1 MLIHNER
8 QTNYATGVLALCVL
22 IFLPWLYPSNAY
34 GIGNQQKI
42 EGLLLD
48 FSLDTQAVLLGLGDT
63 PNPIHQYSAN
73 GCVAFGRMHTGLGIE
88 AINYQPATIGCWMFH
103 RVDNSVSAGGWCSQW
118 VIPGGTDYCLVDT
131 GGGDDDDTNC
141 ENGSGDE
148 GEEECDESPIL
159 LDLDRNGFHLS
170 GGPATFDIDSDGQL
184 ESVTWVSP
192 NTRDAFLY
200 LDRNGNGIA
209 DSGLELFGN
218 RTRLANGEFA
228 RHGYHALR
236 EFDRRENG
244 GNRDRVIDSSD
255 SIFAD
260 LRIWIDDNADGICEV
275 HETMSAAEAGV
286 LSLNLEFRR
295 SRRTDSHGN
304 RFRYISRGRIEVN
317 GESKTMRTT
326 DVFFR
331 ILAQ

>member
-1 MLIHNER
+1 M
-8 QTNYATGVLALCVL
+8 
-22 IFLPWLYPSNAY
+22 
-34 GIGNQQKI
+34 KI
-42 EGLLLD
+42 R
-48 FSLDTQAVLLGLGDT
+48 
-63 PNPIHQYSAN
+63 AN
-73 GCVAFGRMHTGLGIE
+73 GLGIFLVALIVIGMVSERAE
-88 AINYQPATIGCWMFH
+88 AQGFH
-103 RVDNSVSAGGWCSQW
+103 SVTCTSAGGQSCNVNSKSKVLSLMNAAGIKPQLQDRVTVRDVNTNDLATWA
-118 VIPGGTDYCLVDT
+118 VTVVDSDGNT
-131 GGGDDDDTNC
+131 ADLTKLGSSTSGGGGNDDDDDTNC
-141 ENGSGDE
+141 ENGAGNE

-192 NTRDAFLY
+192 NTRDGFLY
-200 LDRNGNGIA
+200 LDRNGNGIV

-218 RTRLANGEFA
+218 KTLLANGEFA
-228 RHGYHALR
+228 RHGYQALR
-236 EFDRRENG
+236 EFDRRRNG

-260 LRIWIDDNADGICEV
+260 LRVWIDDDANGICEV
-275 HETMSAAEAGV
+275 HETLSVAEAGV
-286 LSLNLEFRR
+286 LSLNLNFRR

-304 RFRYISRGRIEVN
+304 VFRYISRGRIEVN
-317 GESKTMRTT
+317 GESKRMKTT

>member
-1 MLIHNER
+1 MRISLR
-8 QTNYATGVLALCVL
+8 QISVPPKIVTVLLLLLLSSGAYAGPSVVTCSCDVDDQIDAQGPLRGDATGEAWVWANNETVILQNQDRWRKYRFRAFGALF
-22 IFLPWLYPSNAY
+22 IKMAQH
-34 GIGNQQKI
+34 G
-42 EGLLLD
+42 EG
-48 FSLDTQAVLLGLGDT
+48 
-63 PNPIHQYSAN
+63 QYSEPN
-73 GCVAFGRMHTGLGIE
+73 
-88 AINYQPATIGCWMFH
+88 
-103 RVDNSVSAGGWCSQW
+103 
-118 VIPGGTDYCLVDT
+118 

-141 ENGSGDE
+141 ENGAGNE

-192 NTRDAFLY
+192 NTRDGFLY
-200 LDRNGNGIA
+200 LDRNGNGIV

-218 RTRLANGEFA
+218 RTLLANGEFA
-228 RHGYHALR
+228 RHGYQALR
-236 EFDRRENG
+236 EFDRRRNG

-255 SIFAD
+255 SIFTD
-260 LRIWIDDNADGICEV
+260 LRVWIDDDANGICEV
-275 HETMSAAEAGV
+275 HETLSVAEAGV
-286 LSLNLEFRR
+286 LSLNLNFRR

-304 RFRYISRGRIEVN
+304 EFRYISRGRIEVN
-317 GESKTMRTT
+317 GKSKRMKTT